1 VTKDRKSKISF
12 DDAIQAITLR
22 DALTP
27 LFRHKKLL
35 IVTFCSVLVAT
46 TLFAWLWAAHY
57 YVAKMQVVV
66 EQDRSDPAITTAQSA
81 AVTSNKVLTVDQ
93 ISSEVALLQGQDMM
107 RTVAATCGLSD
118 GWSPLDI
125 FLPSDASQRR
135 AAKLEGAALGLEKG
149 VNVEAEKN
157 SDVIDVKYGRK
168 GDPTTPACVLQTLS
182 KLYMEKHLQLR
193 RPAGSTVFFTQ
204 ETEKYQQALTDAE
217 TRLTNFS
224 RDTGVAAPDE
234 LRSDMAQQVSN
245 TEAALYQAQQAVAAD
260 QQRILNVQKQLEA
273 TPSRSPTQTVSNS
286 ANILLEQLGTNL
298 VIAQNKRN
306 ALAMKYE
313 ADYPL
318 VQEADKEIA
327 EIQGAIVR
335 AEQTK
340 YVNEAS
346 DRDPTYELL
355 REDLAKTQ
363 ADLASQKAAATAL
376 LDSIHSMKNQMVD
389 LDGQAVKQAGLVRE
403 AKADEANYL
412 LYLNKREQE
421 RASDAL
427 DAKSIADVAIA
438 VPAVVPALPAHSP
451 LLITIVGFFFAIF
464 AAVAVVFVAEYVDPS
479 FRTPEEVAETL
490 SIPVL
495 ATVPRQ
501 AA

>member
-1 VTKDRKSKISF
+1 MIKHSETSKTLLDGASPL
-12 DDAIQAITLR
+12 TLR

-27 LFRHKKLL
+27 LFRHKRMVIL
-35 IVTFCSVLVAT
+35 TFCSVFLAS

-81 AVTSNKVLTVDQ
+81 AVTSNRALTVDQ

-107 RTVAATCGLSD
+107 RTVAATCGLAN
-118 GWSPLDI
+118 GWSFAD
-125 FLPSDASQRR
+125 FMLPSDPSQRR
-135 AAKLEGAALGLEKG
+135 AAKLEGAALGLEKH

-168 GDPTTPACVLQTLS
+168 GDPGTPACVLQTLS
-182 KLYMEKHLQLR
+182 KLYLEKHLQLR
-193 RPAGSTVFFTQ
+193 RPAGSTAFFSQQTD
-204 ETEKYQQALTDAE
+204 KYQQALADAE
-217 TRLTNFS
+217 LRLTDFS
-224 RDTGVAAPDE
+224 RESGVADPDE
-234 LRSDMAQQVSN
+234 LRTDMAQQVSN
-245 TEAALYQAQQAVAAD
+245 TEAALYQAKQAVVAD
-260 QQRILNVQKQLEA
+260 EQRILNVQRQLET
-273 TPSRSPTQTVSNS
+273 TPSRSPTQRVSNS

-298 VIAQNKRN
+298 VTAQNKRN
-306 ALAMKYE
+306 ELAMKF
-313 ADYPL
+313 ATDYPL
-318 VQEADKEIA
+318 VREADKEIA
-327 EIQGAIVR
+327 EIQAAITQ

-340 YVNEAS
+340 YVNEAT

-363 ADLASQKAAATAL
+363 ADLSSQKAEAAAL
-376 LDSIHSMKNQMVD
+376 ADSIQSMNHQMVD
-389 LDGQAVKQAGLVRE
+389 LDAKAVKQGALVRE

-451 LLITIVGFFFAIF
+451 LLITVAGFVFAIF
-464 AAVAVVFVAEYVDPS
+464 AAISVAFVAEYIDGS
-479 FRTPEEVAETL
+479 FRTPEEVSETL
-490 SIPVL
+490 GIPVL